1 MFYEICRNSNSMQ
14 KEKNYYVLYNNIITI
29 NFNKNIIFKLHNS
42 ELTNYTLE
50 KLKIISK
57 SAPNQALNL
66 DQKRVN

>member
-1 MFYEICRNSNSMQ
+1 MKYVEIQTPCKRKRITM
-14 KEKNYYVLYNNIITI
+14 LYIITI
-29 NFNKNIIFKLHNS
+29 NFNTNIIFKLHNS

-50 KLKIISK
+50 KFKIISK